1 MRELISTLKKKKK
14 AQARNEWS
22 KHSPKIP
29 AKVRKKPPPFIYHDK
44 HPVFCLHL
52 FSDILMISQE
62 YLKFHEK
69 IPTVY

>member
-1 MRELISTLKKKKK
+1 MNGQNILLKSL
-14 AQARNEWS
+14 QA
-22 KHSPKIP
+22 
-29 AKVRKKPPPFIYHDK
+29 RKKPPPFIYHDK

-69 IPTVY
+69 IPTVH